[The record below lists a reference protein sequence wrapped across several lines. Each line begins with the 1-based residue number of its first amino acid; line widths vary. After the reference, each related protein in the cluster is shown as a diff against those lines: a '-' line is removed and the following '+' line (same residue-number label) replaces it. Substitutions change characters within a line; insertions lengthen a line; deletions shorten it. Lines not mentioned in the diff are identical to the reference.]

1 MSSVALVLN
10 NSYQPLGHVNWQRA
24 VTLTFLGK
32 AEVIEEYDA
41 EIRSSRTSIKV
52 PAVIRLMSNVYIK
65 PSNGTKFSRNNIFAR
80 DGFTCQYCQEK
91 FSDKHLTFDHVVPVV
106 QGGKKTWENIVTACK
121 PCNSK
126 KEGRTPEQAKMRLKK
141 RPKKPAWSHV
151 ISIVAG
157 IGKTPDKWKEY
168 LYQID

>member
-10 NSYQPLGHVNWQRA
+10 RSYEPLGHVNWQRA

-32 AEVIEEYDA
+32 AEVVEEYDA
-41 EIRSSRTSIKV
+41 EIRSSRMSIKI
-52 PAVIRLMSNVYIK
+52 PAVIRLVTHAYIR
-65 PSNGTKFSRNNIFAR
+65 PSHSTKFSRNNIFAR
-80 DGFTCQYCQEK
+80 DGYTCQYCNEK
-91 FSDKHLTFDHVVPVV
+91 FHEKLLTFDHVTPVV

-126 KEGRTPEQAKMRLKK
+126 KEGRTPEQAKMRLSK
-141 RPKKPAWSHV
+141 RPRKPNWSHV

-157 IGKTPDKWKEY
+157 ISKTPDKWRDY
-168 LYQID
+168 LYQIN